1 MQAEH
6 SFVLDLGVLE
16 PGDGAGSC
24 TVPRDGDLVVTERTR
39 RLVHEREE
47 LLRRC
52 QRLLLVRD
60 CPWADDADEGELFL
74 AEPTLDWTWQGER
87 HRCRR
92 WQDVRR

>member
-52 QRLLLVRD
+52 HRLTLVRESRS
-60 CPWADDADEGELFL
+60 ADDTDKGGHFL
-74 AEPTLDWTWQGER
+74 ACPTLYGS
-87 HRCRR
+87 
-92 WQDVRR
+92 